1 MGAMKARHIYA
12 LALVVPGLVPGA
24 RWLSSPGEEARP
36 SPVHEVLIDAPDTYW
51 TQRDFVEMTP
61 PIRFP
66 SADGREHTTVWLRL
80 PPGASLTV
88 RWRPDGT
95 ASLVVPPGTVADR
108 ADLADGTD
116 PASVVDVRG
125 TRFEDQGRE
134 VFHVLHRAGPEL
146 AGDLAGF
153 EWGRG
158 DTDAMRLVTERMVDR
173 MARARGLGREDAADD
188 PELEQFA
195 RLDDCASC
203 HVHDKPERR
212 GHESA
217 APRDPSPNRG
227 TDTQGL
233 YAIATVLQDS
243 APLETSRALD
253 MNVDD
258 PFVVVTCE
266 QGARA
271 RLVRR
276 PRSRR
281 YVCDDGGVPRGEL
294 DLKAAMQAGDPH
306 ARAVC
311 QSRAYLFARMAP
323 EARLAFADAF
333 AECHLETEG
342 RP

>member
-1 MGAMKARHIYA
+1 MGAKTTYA
-12 LALVVPGLVPGA
+12 LAFVVPGLVPGLA
-24 RWLSSPGEEARP
+24 LLSSTGEETRP
-36 SPVHEVLIDAPDTYW
+36 APFHEVRIDAPETYW
-51 TQRDFVEMTP
+51 TEGEFAEMTP
-61 PIRFP
+61 PIHFP

-80 PPGASLTV
+80 PPGALLTV

-95 ASLVVPPGTVADR
+95 ASLVYPPGTVADR

-125 TRFEDQGRE
+125 TRFEEQGRE

-153 EWGRG
+153 EWQRG
-158 DTDAMRLVTERMVDR
+158 DTEATRLVTGRMVDR
-173 MARARGLGREDAADD
+173 MANARGIDREDAIDD

-195 RLDDCASC
+195 RFDDCASC

-212 GHESA
+212 DHRSV
-217 APRDPSPNRG
+217 APGDPLPNRG

-233 YAIATVLQDS
+233 YAVATVLQDS

-258 PFVVVTCE
+258 PFVAVTCE
-266 QGARA
+266 NGAPG

-294 DLKAAMQAGDPH
+294 DLKTAVQAGDPH
-306 ARAVC
+306 ALAVC
-311 QSRAYLFARMAP
+311 RSRAYLFAHMTA
-323 EARLAFADAF
+323 EGRLAFANAF
-333 AECHLETEG
+333 AECDLETG
-342 RP
+342 GSR